1 MKKVFVILMKSAE
14 SYRNIEEMII
24 LLEILIRQILIGLFL
39 KNSLIRSAIQFTD
52 FHLCLKTVQTI

>member
-1 MKKVFVILMKSAE
+1 MKSAE

-24 LLEILIRQILIGLFL
+24 LLEILICQILIGLFL